1 MKAIVKIASA
11 AALAAALAAA
21 SLGSAHAGTYV
32 FDFSGSDNSN
42 TLGTLGNARTTT
54 STNGAVSVRATGWH
68 TGGGNTAL
76 DAYLGAYAAG
86 YGVRG
91 GALDQ
96 HFVDS
101 FLATDFIVLQFSRS
115 VVLNSATFNT
125 FFITGAGTPAD
136 SDATISAGYAPNGSW
151 TGNLFSSGTSMGS
164 VASNFYNTFGSYV
177 TTNSNAPRAINAG
190 GLNGN
195 VWLIAAGGVDGNFDG
210 FKLSQI
216 TATAVP
222 EPATWA
228 LMILGF
234 GAIGFAMRSRR
245 AAVSKVSYAI

>member
-11 AALAAALAAA
+11 AALAAA
-21 SLGSAHAGTYV
+21 SLGSAQAGTYV
-32 FDFSGSDNSN
+32 FNFSGNDNSQ
-42 TLGTLGNARTTT
+42 TLGALGNARTTT

-68 TGGGNTAL
+68 SGGGTVL
-76 DAYLGAYAAG
+76 DAYLGAFAAG
-86 YGVRG
+86 YGVTG
-91 GALDQ
+91 GSADQ
-96 HFVDS
+96 HFVDNY
-101 FLATDFIVLQFSRS
+101 LATDFVLLQFSRP
-115 VVLNSATFNT
+115 VVLTSAVFNV
-125 FFITGAGTPAD
+125 FSNPVFGTPAD
-136 SDATISAGYAPNGSW
+136 SDATIAAGYAPGGSW
-151 TGNLFSSGTSMGS
+151 TSNLFSSGASTGS
-164 VASNFYNTFGSYV
+164 VASNFYNAFGSYV
-177 TTNSNAPRAINAG
+177 STNSGAPRAINLG

-195 VWLIAAGGVDGNFDG
+195 VWAISAGGIDGNFDG

-245 AAVSKVSYAI
+245 ATVSKVSYAI

>member
-11 AALAAALAAA
+11 AALAAA
-21 SLGSAHAGTYV
+21 SLGSAQANTYV
-32 FDFSGSDNSN
+32 FNFSGNDNSN
-42 TLGTLGNARTTT
+42 TLGALGNARTTT
-54 STNGAVSVRATGWH
+54 STDASVSVRATGWH
-68 TGGGNTAL
+68 ADPSTVLAG
-76 DAYLGAYAAG
+76 YLGAYAAG

-91 GALDQ
+91 GSVDQ
-96 HFVDS
+96 HTIDS
-101 FLATDFIVLQFSRS
+101 YLATDFVLLQFSRS
-115 VVLNSATFNT
+115 VVLTSATFNT
-125 FFITGAGTPAD
+125 FFIPGAGTPAD
-136 SDATISAGYAPNGSW
+136 SDATLAVGYAPNGSW
-151 TGNLFSSGTSMGS
+151 TSNLFSSGASTGS

-177 TTNSNAPRAINAG
+177 SSNSGAPRAVNG
-190 GLNGN
+190 GALNGN
-195 VWLIAAGGVDGNFDG
+195 VWLIAAGGLDGNFDA

-245 AAVSKVSYAI
+245 ATVSKVSYAI